1 MIMGWGRMLLLGNVG
16 QQLDIGDLDQT
27 VDQMRAAFRQNQIED
42 REQAQSIEQLQQE
55 NHDLKLYLATLM
67 RLLVAKGVLK
77 QEEVDSAVQAN
88 EKN

>member
-1 MIMGWGRMLLLGNVG
+1 MGWGRMLLLGNVG